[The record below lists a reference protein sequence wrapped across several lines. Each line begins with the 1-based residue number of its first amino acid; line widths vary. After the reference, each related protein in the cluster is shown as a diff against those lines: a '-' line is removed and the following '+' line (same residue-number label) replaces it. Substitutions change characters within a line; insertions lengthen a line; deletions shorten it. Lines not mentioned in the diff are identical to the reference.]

1 MSLASG
7 EGKRMGIFDSLI
19 VAYLFLGSTGG
30 GALAVLSL
38 LEVLNSPR
46 LAARRWLLPAEFFAR
61 AWAACAI
68 VLGLSVVCLLADL
81 GRIDRAFFL
90 FTASTPSAIA
100 VGAWSLAVACALST
114 VFACANMLEMWD
126 LREKLAVPGGVL
138 GVLIGVV
145 VVAYTG
151 ILLAGLPSVDAW
163 QTPLIPALFVLSGIS
178 CGVALCLG
186 AWAFVECRAPLM
198 GSFIALSRVDSA
210 AVAVEAACLVA
221 CCLAVRFADYVSG
234 RFRARCGRF
243 AVAVLDRPCGVRPG
257 HSACARAFA
266 HIRQRA
272 QPAFMGGAVCAHW
285 GRDVAIF
292 DCGNFRVRHN
302 ANSQFGGHAGF
313 AIGKKP

>member
-38 LEVLNSPR
+38 LEALNSPR

-126 LREKLAVPGGVL
+126 LREKLAVPGGVF

-145 VVAYTG
+145 VMAYTG
-151 ILLAGLPSVDAW
+151 ILLAGLPSVVAW
-163 QTPLIPALFVLSGIS
+163 QTPLVPALFVLSGIS

-186 AWAFVECRAPLM
+186 AWAFAECRAPLM

-221 CCLAVRFADYVSG
+221 YVAWLFASPTTSQ
-234 RFRARCGRF
+234 A
-243 AVAVLDRPCGVRPG
+243 
-257 HSACARAFA
+257 AFA
-266 HIRQRA
+266 LVAGDLRWPFWIGLVVCGLGIPLVLEHLLTFDNGRSQLLWVALFVLIGGVTLRYSIVGIS
-272 QPAFMGGAVCAHW
+272 AF
-285 GRDVAIF
+285 DITQT
-292 DCGNFRVRHN
+292 
-302 ANSQFGGHAGF
+302 ANLADTL
-313 AIGKKP
+313 ALP

>member
-1 MSLASG
+1 
-7 EGKRMGIFDSLI
+7 MGIFDSLI

-38 LEVLNSPR
+38 LEALNSPR
-46 LAARRWLLPAEFFAR
+46 LAARRWFLPAEFFAR

-90 FTASTPSAIA
+90 FAASTPSAIA

-138 GVLIGVV
+138 GVIIGVV

-198 GSFIALSRVDSA
+198 ASFIALSRVDSA
-210 AVAVEAACLVA
+210 AVAVEAACLVVYVA
-221 CCLAVRFADYVSG
+221 WLFASPTTSQ
-234 RFRARCGRF
+234 A
-243 AVAVLDRPCGVRPG
+243 
-257 HSACARAFA
+257 AFA
-266 HIRQRA
+266 LVAGDLRWPFWIGLVVCGLGIPLVLEHLLTFDNRRSQLLWVALFVLIGGVTLRYSIVGIS
-272 QPAFMGGAVCAHW
+272 AF
-285 GRDVAIF
+285 DITQT
-292 DCGNFRVRHN
+292 
-302 ANSQFGGHAGF
+302 ANLADTL
-313 AIGKKP
+313 ALP